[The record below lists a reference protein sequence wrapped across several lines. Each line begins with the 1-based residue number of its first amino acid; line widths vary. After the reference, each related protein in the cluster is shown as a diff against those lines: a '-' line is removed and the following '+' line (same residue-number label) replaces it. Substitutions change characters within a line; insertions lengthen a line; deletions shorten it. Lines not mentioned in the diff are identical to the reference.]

1 MKKNGFTLAEVLI
14 TLAIIG
20 VVATMTL
27 PALMTNTA
35 EQQARTGLK
44 KGINTLTE
52 AAQMNLAL
60 ENWDYA
66 GAYDANVGDGIKTSH
81 DLTSMSFDTLIAN
94 RTAIDYAKGTELPG
108 RMNTTMKQLLNG
120 MKAVYFKD
128 GTAIYYDPDTAVAT
142 ATNAKLAADGLPVGY
157 DIIFDTNGQS
167 GPNILSNCN
176 SGGPAPFGTA
186 EYGDST
192 TGYAPVAAAAAASAC
207 AKKNY
212 RLVGDMFTVRLR
224 GGYAI
229 PQGNAATWI
238 LGGDVKAGSSG
249 SGS

>member
-1 MKKNGFTLAEVLI
+1 MMKKNGFTLAEVLI

-66 GAYDANVGDGIKTSH
+66 GAYMTNAANGITTSH
-81 DLTSMSFDTLIAN
+81 DLTAMSFDSLIAN
-94 RTAIDYAKGTELPG
+94 RTAIDYAKGTALPT
-108 RMNTTMKQLLNG
+108 RMNTNMRQILTSH
-120 MKAVYFKD
+120 KAVYFKD
-128 GTAIYYDPDTAVAT
+128 GTAIYYNPSTAIAT
-142 ATNAKLAADGLPVGY
+142 NTNAKLAADGLPVGY
-157 DIIFDTNGQS
+157 DIVFDTNGQS
-167 GPNILSNCN
+167 GPNILSNC
-176 SGGPAPFGTA
+176 STGGPAPFGTA
-186 EYGDST
+186 EWGVSST
-192 TGYAPVAAAAAASAC
+192 AYAPVSAINAAGAC

-212 RLVGDMFTVRLR
+212 RLVGDMFVVRLR

-229 PQGNAATWI
+229 PQGNASTWI
-238 LGGDVKAGSSG
+238 LGGDVG